1 MNEVF
6 FDKMSPIYLCNYYWV
21 WVKNETKKK
30 SFVKTFNRENV
41 RLKLKQNINC

>member
-1 MNEVF
+1 MNKVIF
-6 FDKMSPIYLCNYYWV
+6 LIKCRQYI
-21 WVKNETKKK
+21 KNETKKK